1 LRPVES
7 DFWQRGWF
15 QITLI
20 SIAVAA
26 VAASLRLGAKLAVQL
41 KAQELLQRERA
52 RIARDIHDDVGAGLT
67 QLVLQ
72 GEVAQTEFA
81 AGSEARVKFAEF
93 SERARAVSHA
103 LEEMVWVVNSNRD
116 TLRDFCSYICK
127 YAQAFLRDTPIRCRL
142 DVERDLPEI
151 GLNLAVRR
159 GLLLAVKEA
168 LNNAAKHSQAGE
180 IHVRVHRRGNCL
192 FVAIEDTGV
201 GFDLDR
207 VGSEGNGLANMKDR
221 LTEMGGQCR
230 VATKPRAG
238 CRVEFDVPLA
248 AKSRNGVRWR
258 FWPVRGEK
266 NNELGEASFSGD
278 HAPQPTRGVAETQ

>member
-1 LRPVES
+1 
-7 DFWQRGWF
+7 
-15 QITLI
+15 
-20 SIAVAA
+20 
-26 VAASLRLGAKLAVQL
+26 LGAKLAVQL

-81 AGSEARVKFAEF
+81 AGSEARVKFAEL

-116 TLRDFCSYICK
+116 KLRDFCSYICK

-142 DVERDLPEI
+142 DVEPQLPEV

-168 LNNAAKHSQAGE
+168 LNNAAKHSQASE

-192 FVAIEDTGV
+192 LVAIEDTGV

-207 VGSEGNGLANMKDR
+207 VGTEGNGLANMKDR

-238 CRVEFDVPLA
+238 CRVEFEVPLA
-248 AKSRNGVRWR
+248 AETRNRARLR
-258 FWPVRGEK
+258 FWPVRREK
-266 NNELGEASFSGD
+266 NKEPGETAVSRD
-278 HAPQPTRGVAETQ
+278 HATQPTGEVAETQ